1 MRIAYATVSQ
11 RGLEEVKARKK
22 RVSPET
28 QRIPMGESRGALGN
42 AIRTHRKKAGLTLL
56 ELANLADFS
65 ISYLS
70 QIERNLLTPSI
81 ATLRRLADA
90 LDIPAGQLM
99 LKDASQPNSPVA
111 VVRRNERK
119 QLAFPGSRIHYE
131 LLTPDMR
138 RRSSLL
144 WIQAPPGSESGPPFS
159 HEGEDGVVVLKGTI
173 EVEVGNVWHQLE
185 KGDSIYFNASI
196 PHRWRNSSA
205 DVAEAIWLS
214 TPPSF

>member
-1 MRIAYATVSQ
+1 MKTRNNSS
-11 RGLEEVKARKK
+11 R
-22 RVSPET
+22 ET
-28 QRIPMGESRGALGN
+28 KRIPMGEPKGALGN
-42 AIRTHRKKAGLTLL
+42 AIRTHRKQAGMTLL
-56 ELANLADFS
+56 DLAKQAGFS

-81 ATLRRLADA
+81 GTLRRLADA

-111 VVRRNERK
+111 VVRLKERK
-119 QLAFPGSRIHYE
+119 QLAFPGSNIHYE

-138 RRSSLL
+138 RRASLL
-144 WIQAPPGSESGPPFS
+144 WVEAPPGSESGPLFS

-173 EVEVGNVWHQLE
+173 EVEVGSVWHRLE
-185 KGDSIYFNASI
+185 AGDSIYFNAGI
-196 PHRWRNSSA
+196 PHRWRNSGSKP
-205 DVAEAIWLS
+205 AEAVWLS